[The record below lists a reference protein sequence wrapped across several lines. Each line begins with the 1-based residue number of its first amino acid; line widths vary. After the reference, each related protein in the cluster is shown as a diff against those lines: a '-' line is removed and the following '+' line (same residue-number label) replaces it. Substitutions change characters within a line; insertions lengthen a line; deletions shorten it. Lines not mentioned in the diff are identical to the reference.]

1 MIGVGGEVVQSR
13 QGLQTHRAMGVNVVA
28 SHAAR
33 SRARVRARFG
43 AGAARLGAL
52 ATALALCWILAP
64 AAAVWGL
71 SAETGGAAAEGQE
84 ALVVGESA
92 GGWGESLVRGGVDG
106 GGEDAPAAEGEGDLV
121 AGRLKLGLGR
131 DGEVELSLF
140 SKTGGLLNSGAL
152 RGGEGGF
159 QQGELWALGGQY
171 NFVGLGGRAT
181 SGVAAAGLA
190 EDEAASYRLS
200 YNMGALTLGGNLLQ
214 VGSRFALSEGGGS
227 TSAEEA
233 ESLKE
238 ALGKRNV
245 ELSAALSLAPGASF
259 TTRHN
264 SVRNDRPGDDKRG
277 LTTTDLGH
285 TLEWGV
291 GSRSQLTAS
300 LEEHSEEWDQAQGK
314 PDVKQRRQRVE
325 LKSAF
330 GQDGQH
336 GLRLGLTSTE
346 TETGEGEQSE
356 RVREAHLN
364 LAPTTRLQLN
374 ADYVARGAGEG
385 SEQTTQSVGGVLQL
399 SSDAQL
405 SAAITREAAE
415 GNGKTRASSL
425 KLTTKLGAGMSSG
438 ELVAEE
444 QMSRGEG
451 LEFVKQRNWALTGG
465 LGTGWAKAN
474 LQANLEEKRGEG
486 PSGQF
491 VRKALVHVDR
501 ALARGV
507 KLTAERRLEAGGT
520 MASPEEM
527 VKSSCGVEAE
537 LGPKTRMSLGLVSE
551 QKPSGADGWAQQI
564 ALGHELNK
572 VQLRAERQAW
582 GEADREL
589 SVLTYGVDAPIG
601 ELADWAKEISG
612 AHEFGE
618 AEEYLVRTGPD
629 WTDMPFAG
637 YRVWAK
643 QRRGGDDDGLDTMG
657 FAHRRMVADRYH
669 LRLTY
674 EERPECL
681 EDDGK
686 GRPMAL
692 QRRQVEIGMPVW
704 RGLTARGSYQTESSL
719 SDAGGRRQGGSLGLW
734 GRLSE
739 RERVEASVSRDGG
752 RWEGEMRQ
760 QTSVSV
766 LYSLEVSDEHKLH
779 VKVGY
784 AWADDETSGRQREKR
799 VSLGY
804 VKSI

>member
-1 MIGVGGEVVQSR
+1 M
-13 QGLQTHRAMGVNVVA
+13 AVNVVA
-28 SHAAR
+28 PQAAR
-33 SRARVRARFG
+33 SRACVG
-43 AGAARLGAL
+43 ARLGAL
-52 ATALALCWILAP
+52 AAGLAVCWILAP
-64 AAAVWGL
+64 AGAVWGL

-84 ALVVGESA
+84 ALVLGESA
-92 GGWGESLVRGGVDG
+92 GGWEESLVRGGVDG
-106 GGEDAPAAEGEGDLV
+106 GGEDAPAAEGEGDLL

-140 SKTGGLLNSGAL
+140 SKTGGLLGSNGL
-152 RGGEGGF
+152 RGRGGSFQGEG
-159 QQGELWALGGQY
+159 LWGLSGQY
-171 NFVGLGGRAT
+171 NFVGVGERAS
-181 SGVAAAGLA
+181 SGVAAAGVA
-190 EDEAASYRLS
+190 EDEAASYRVS
-200 YNMGALTLGGNLLQ
+200 YRVGALTLGGDLLQ
-214 VGSRFALSEGGGS
+214 VGSRFALPEGGGS
-227 TSAEEA
+227 GWAEEA
-233 ESLKE
+233 ERLKE
-238 ALGKRNV
+238 ALGKRNLA
-245 ELSAALSLAPGASF
+245 LSAAMNLAPGASF
-259 TTRHN
+259 TSRHT
-264 SVRNDRPGDDKRG
+264 SVRNDRPGDDNRG
-277 LTTTDLGH
+277 LTTSDLGH
-285 TLEWGV
+285 TLEWAV

-300 LEEHSEEWDQAQGK
+300 LEEHSEDWDQALGK
-314 PDVKQRRQRVE
+314 PGTKQRRQRVE

-330 GQDGQH
+330 GHDGQH
-336 GLRLGLTSTE
+336 GLRLGLTSME
-346 TETGEGEQSE
+346 TEKGEGDQSE

-364 LAPTTRLQLN
+364 LAPTARLQLN

-385 SEQTTQSVGGVLQL
+385 SDQATQSVGGVLHL
-399 SSDAQL
+399 TSDAQL
-405 SAAITREAAE
+405 SAAITRQAAE
-415 GNGKTRASSL
+415 GNGGTRASSL
-425 KLTTKLGAGMSSG
+425 KLTTKLGAGSSAG

-465 LGTGWAKAN
+465 LGTGWAKMG

-486 PSGQF
+486 PSGQL

-501 ALARGV
+501 ALVRGV

-582 GEADREL
+582 GEAGREL
-589 SVLTYGVDAPIG
+589 SVLSYGVDAPSG

-618 AEEYLVRTGPD
+618 AEEYLIRRGPD

-643 QRRGGDDDGLDTMG
+643 QRRGGEDDGLDTMG
-657 FAHRRMVADRYH
+657 FAHRRMVGNRYH

-674 EERPECL
+674 EERPECP
-681 EDDGK
+681 EGDEK

-692 QRRQVEIGMPVW
+692 RRRQVEIGMPVW

-766 LYSLEVSDEHKLH
+766 LYTLDVSEEHKLH

-784 AWADDETSGRQREKR
+784 AWAEDETSGRQREKQI
-799 VSLGY
+799 SLGY
-804 VKSI
+804 MKSI